1 MKDSKIEELIM
12 GFTLGCRGHDYPKTS
27 PEELFRLISKSGWTH
42 IQLAFKK
49 SFPNIKEYADVSEE
63 FVEDVVTSLE
73 KNNLKVSVLGVYVD
87 LGTKDEVKRQQA
99 VKDFISQ
106 LWVAKRLDA
115 VIASETTN
123 WNKQP
128 EGTTREEGLA
138 QVKKSL
144 DEILPIAKELGV
156 KVALEAG
163 YEHTMNSIEAID
175 EIFNSYP
182 DLFAIFDPGN
192 LLGPEWLDNQSEL
205 YSRAI
210 QIYGERIKCVHFKGV
225 RFEELKRFSC
235 LLEESQVDYQAAFTC
250 LKTLK
255 HDIPVSREEAIPERA
270 KSDQSFM
277 SQYF

>member
-1 MKDSKIEELIM
+1 MN
-12 GFTLGCRGHDYPKTS
+12 FTLGCRGHDYPKTS
-27 PEELFRLISKSGWTH
+27 PEELFKLIHQDGWTH

-49 SFPNIKEYADVSEE
+49 SFPNIKDYSDVTEE
-63 FVEDVVTSLE
+63 FAEEVATALE
-73 KNNLKVSVLGVYVD
+73 KNELKVSILGVYVD
-87 LGTKDEVKRQQA
+87 LGTKDEAKRQQA

-106 LWVAKRLDA
+106 LWVAKRLNA

-128 EGTTREEGLA
+128 EGTTRAEGLA

-144 DEILPIAKELGV
+144 NEILPIAKEMGV

-175 EIFNSYP
+175 EIFNSYS
-182 DLFAIFDPGN
+182 DLYAIFDPGN
-192 LLGPEWLDNQSEL
+192 LLGPEWLNNQHEL
-205 YSRAI
+205 YSKAI
-210 QIYGERIKCVHFKGV
+210 QIYGNKIQCVHFKGV
-225 RFEELKRFSC
+225 RFEGKKRFSC

-250 LKTLK
+250 LKTLH

-270 KSDQSFM
+270 ESDQKFM